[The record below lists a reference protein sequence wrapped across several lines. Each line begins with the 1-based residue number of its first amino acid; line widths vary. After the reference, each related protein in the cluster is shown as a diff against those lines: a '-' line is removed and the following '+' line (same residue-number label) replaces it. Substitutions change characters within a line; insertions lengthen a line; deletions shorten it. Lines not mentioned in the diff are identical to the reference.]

1 MIGIEDR
8 IYKIEDFK
16 FCNHEGTLFAAEWRD
31 REEDWINW
39 LSYHPVD
46 FDEDLVNAL
55 NYFKDNGLLIK
66 LSGCGLRQLIKN
78 TIGGT
83 SLNCGFNRF
92 DFIKDYAVWR
102 YFVLANNN
110 FRCEC
115 CGSQNDLQV
124 HHNRSFKE
132 HLELATDFFNG
143 TALCKDCHSK
153 FHTLYGYNNIS
164 GTEVYEFIRKY
175 GRRSG
180 K

>member
-8 IYKIEDFK
+8 IYKIGDYK
-16 FCNHEGTLFAAEWRD
+16 FCNHEGILYAAEWRD
-31 REEDWINW
+31 REEDWTNW
-39 LSYHPVD
+39 LSYYPVD
-46 FDEDLVNAL
+46 FDEDIVAAL
-55 NYFKDNGLLIK
+55 NYFKDNGLIIK
-66 LSGCGLRQLIKN
+66 LSGCELRQLIKN
-78 TIGGT
+78 TIGGN
-83 SLNCGFNRF
+83 SLNCGLNRF

-102 YFVLANNN
+102 YFVLANSN
-110 FRCEC
+110 FVCEC
-115 CGSQNDLQV
+115 CGSQKDLQV

-143 TALCKDCHSK
+143 TTLCKDCHSK

-164 GTEVYEFIRKY
+164 GLEVYEFIRKY